1 MLKKRKISFL
11 LFIAFISM
19 FFAFHFVNAADT
31 QAAQDLLD
39 DVEAAIANED
49 SGPEEYYEVKS
60 YTEFLSQ
67 VSDLGG
73 VVQIQAVIDDVNTPQ
88 VDIDNLVLDLQ
99 AALDVLV
106 LDTTYNNILS
116 SYNAALATNTNNYT
130 PNSVINYNAELERIE
145 SVLNDPL
152 TSEIET
158 LALEQEIIDARK
170 LLVLQA
176 EKYDL
181 QIYNYQAIIVY
192 YEQKSEYTSSSY
204 QAFKEIVDGYGN
216 YLYVNSVIA
225 DKNVS
230 QEVVDDLT
238 QEIIEALNLLVF
250 HVGNT
255 ELLNLYNVL
264 MEKDLEAYTSNSST
278 AYHNELDRIYQLIIS
293 EDLDQ
298 PTYYLLLN
306 DLDTVEGLL
315 IEKADYTELQEL
327 YDNSKDYNQSDFSIS
342 SYAYLDYA
350 LMSAYNMLNNDNANQ
365 TQVNATYDL
374 LLDAIDELR
383 APNKIVYIKIDE
395 VIDVKEYLVI
405 GATTVNQ
412 YLIDDDSVV
421 SVDNEGL
428 VRGLRY
434 GNVQLSVLFAN
445 GEIETINLKVQAKV
459 STTVFVLVASLPV
472 VTGLIAYSVI
482 FIKKDDLLR
491 ILRIIGKVFQKK
503 KE

>member
-1 MLKKRKISFL
+1 MLRKRKISFL

-19 FFAFHFVNAADT
+19 FFALNFVNAADT
-31 QAAQDLLD
+31 QVAQDLLD
-39 DVEAAIANED
+39 DVETAITNED
-49 SGPEEYYEVKS
+49 SEVDNYYEVKS

-67 VSDLGG
+67 IGDLGG

-106 LDTTYNNILS
+106 LETTYNNILS
-116 SYNAALATNTNNYT
+116 RYNAALATNTNNYT
-130 PNSVINYNAELERIE
+130 PNSVLNYHAELDRIE
-145 SVLNDPL
+145 LVLNNPL

-158 LALEQEIIDARK
+158 LALEQDIIDARK

-181 QIYNYQAIIVY
+181 EIYNYQAIIVY

-204 QAFKEIVDGYGN
+204 QAFKEIVDSYGN

-250 HVGNT
+250 HVDNQ

-264 MEKDLEAYTSNSST
+264 VDKDLEAYTSNSQL
-278 AYHNELDRIYQLIIS
+278 AYNNELDRIYQLIIS

-306 DLDTVEGLL
+306 DLDTLEEMLV
-315 IEKADYTELQEL
+315 EKANNSELQDL
-327 YDNSKDYNQSDFSIS
+327 YDNSKDYNQSDYSVS

-350 LMSAYNMLNNDNANQ
+350 LMTAYNMLHNDNANQ
-365 TQVNATYDL
+365 AQVDASYEL
-374 LLDAIDELR
+374 LLDAIDELK
-383 APNKIVYIKIDE
+383 APNKVIYIKIDE
-395 VIDVKEYLVI
+395 VIDIKEYLVI

-412 YLIDDDSVV
+412 YLVNDQSVV

-428 VRGLRY
+428 VKGLEY
-434 GNVQLSVLFAN
+434 GNVELSVLFAN
-445 GEIETINLKVQAKV
+445 GEIETIKIKVQAKV

-491 ILRIIGKVFQKK
+491 FLGIIGKVFKKK